1 MKCLINL
8 IAYSYAQCSTISEFQ
23 RGRSNVSMT
32 KIYNYGQGEEN
43 KIIEVI
49 SYDMM
54 GNQHGLSFKK
64 SKTMSRKKMIVLR
77 WYLAFLR
84 FQFN

>member
-1 MKCLINL
+1 
-8 IAYSYAQCSTISEFQ
+8 
-23 RGRSNVSMT
+23 MT

-64 SKTMSRKKMIVLR
+64 KAKQCPEKKMIVLR